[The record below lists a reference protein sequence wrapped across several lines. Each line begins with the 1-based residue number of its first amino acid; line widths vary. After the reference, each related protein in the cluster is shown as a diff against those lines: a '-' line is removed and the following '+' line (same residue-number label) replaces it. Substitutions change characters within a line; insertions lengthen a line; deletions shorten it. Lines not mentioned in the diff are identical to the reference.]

1 MIGCIVI
8 KKKERE
14 EMKKMD
20 LNTLFNLLEEIAE
33 KEADGH
39 ITIMK
44 FTTGWKAAFAT
55 PDLDAGEGRKQIEK
69 LKKYETLEKAIKDLI
84 IEKTNLLNI

>member
-1 MIGCIVI
+1 
-8 KKKERE
+8 
-14 EMKKMD
+14 MKKAD
-20 LNTLFNLLEEIAE
+20 LNTLIKILEKMAK

-55 PDLDAGEGRKQIEK
+55 PDLDAGRGRKQINK
-69 LKKYETLEKAIKDLI
+69 LKKYDTLEEAIENLL
-84 IEKTNLLNI
+84 IEKTSLHDISKEIKEIE